1 MCRVGA
7 QIPRCKRAGLDAAVI
22 ASLLYMCI
30 MHNNQFINHY
40 AKKEE
45 ERIREYE
52 TVPIRDIESSEEKEK
67 EDVDQSHELLRI

>member
-1 MCRVGA
+1 
-7 QIPRCKRAGLDAAVI
+7 
-22 ASLLYMCI
+22 